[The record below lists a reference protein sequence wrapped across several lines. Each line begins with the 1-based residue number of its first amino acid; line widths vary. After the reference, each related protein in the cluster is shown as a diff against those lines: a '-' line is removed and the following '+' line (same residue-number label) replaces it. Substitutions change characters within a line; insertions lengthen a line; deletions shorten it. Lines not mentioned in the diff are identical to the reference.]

1 MANQFFVYN
10 ASVMMY
16 SFLMEVMCYFMVL
29 LPLEFDSSIFSFVI
43 SAKYNLLKVPVTGFC
58 FVYFF
63 LNVYNIL

>member
-1 MANQFFVYN
+1 
-10 ASVMMY
+10 
-16 SFLMEVMCYFMVL
+16 MVL

>member
-1 MANQFFVYN
+1 
-10 ASVMMY
+10 
-16 SFLMEVMCYFMVL
+16 MEVMCYFTVL

-63 LNVYNIL
+63 KMCIIYCKQYRIRKKFFRNLP